1 MTAGPTAA
9 PAGDLASTL
18 RVIRATA
25 YILFE
30 YCYIKFRD
38 VSSPDGWS
46 SVITLAEAL
55 ASPPLAAGAPRLVT
69 DVPGALERTVRWVH
83 SSEVLEIA
91 SLLHGGE
98 LLLTGGSELLRQP
111 AAAQVEFMQR
121 LGERGVCAVCIE
133 ALPNGRRLA
142 ATARAAAEAA
152 GVPVFELRRV
162 VRFVDV
168 TEEANRLIV
177 DSQARL
183 HQDIDRLSQLIAQHI
198 TESGPDMTRIVHL
211 IARELDA
218 DVRLLSAD
226 GTILADTTGA
236 LAGPGEPDATGP
248 EVAAVDYS
256 RVSADVV
263 LDGQPAAELILFSD
277 TVRREHLVV
286 AAERLRGIL
295 ALALA
300 QHHRPGLEQLAQS
313 HLVTSVVEGREG
325 RTTER
330 LWRQNGLAPDGPV
343 MVIVVS
349 GADRG
354 SDALRLVRTLRVQE
368 PQVMAQ
374 QRDGTLVVVV
384 PLKGDP
390 AAGRNH
396 VLAAAGRAAAGSGLF
411 GVAGP
416 MVWKATDAHTSF
428 TEAEAILRLHP
439 PRPGA
444 IRDAID
450 LFDVRALTA
459 MEDLSVLETYGQA
472 LMGSIV
478 HWDDHH
484 GSELAPTLL
493 VWFETGCSTTDSA
506 RKLHI
511 ERQTMHKRLVK
522 IFDLLG
528 GDPRQT
534 GRVFALHLAAR
545 YLAA

>member
-1 MTAGPTAA
+1 M
-9 PAGDLASTL
+9 
-18 RVIRATA
+18 
-25 YILFE
+25 
-30 YCYIKFRD
+30 
-38 VSSPDGWS
+38 
-46 SVITLAEAL
+46 ITLAVAL
-55 ASPPLAAGAPRLVT
+55 ASPPLAAGDPRPVT
-69 DVPGALERTVRWVH
+69 DVEGAMERTVRWVH

-133 ALPNGRRLA
+133 TLPNGRRLA

-152 GVPVFELRRV
+152 GVPVFELGRI

-168 TEEANRLIV
+168 AEEANRLIV

-183 HQDIDRLSQLIAQHI
+183 HQDIDRLSQLIAQDI

-218 DVRLLSAD
+218 DVRLISAD
-226 GTILADTTGA
+226 GTVLADTTGA
-236 LAGPGEPDATGP
+236 LAGSADSDPDRDEPAEAP
-248 EVAAVDYS
+248 AVDYS

-263 LDGQPAAELILFSD
+263 LDGQPAAELVLSSD
-277 TVRREHLVV
+277 TVQREHLVV

-300 QHHRPGLEQLAQS
+300 QHHRPSLEQLAQN
-313 HLVTSVVEGREG
+313 HLVASVVEGREG
-325 RTTER
+325 RAADR
-330 LWRQNGLAPDGPV
+330 LWRQNGLAPDGPAFAI
-343 MVIVVS
+343 VIS

-354 SDALRLVRTLRVQE
+354 SDTLRLVRTLRVQE
-368 PQVMAQ
+368 PRVMAQ
-374 QRDGTLVVVV
+374 QREGALIVVV
-384 PLKGDP
+384 PLHGDP
-390 AAGRNH
+390 VISRNH
-396 VLAAAGRAAAGSGLF
+396 ILQAATRAAAGSDLF

-416 MVWKATDAHTSF
+416 LVWKATDAHISF
-428 TEAEAILRLHP
+428 SEAEAILRLHP

-444 IRDAID
+444 IRDAVD
-450 LFDVRALTA
+450 LFDARVLTA
-459 MEDLSVLETYGQA
+459 MEDLTILDTYSRA
-472 LMGSIV
+472 LMGSVV
-478 HWDDHH
+478 HWDRDH
-484 GSELAPTLL
+484 GSDLAATLL
-493 VWFETGCSTTDSA
+493 AWFETGCSTTDSA

-522 IFDLLG
+522 VFELLG
-528 GDPRQT
+528 GDPRPA

-545 YLAA
+545 YLTT

>member
-1 MTAGPTAA
+1 M
-9 PAGDLASTL
+9 
-18 RVIRATA
+18 
-25 YILFE
+25 
-30 YCYIKFRD
+30 
-38 VSSPDGWS
+38 
-46 SVITLAEAL
+46 ITLADAL

-69 DVPGALERTVRWVH
+69 DVPAALERTVRWVH

-111 AAAQVEFMQR
+111 AGIQVDFMQR

-133 ALPNGRRLA
+133 TLPNGRRLA
-142 ATARAAAEAA
+142 ATARSAAEAA
-152 GVPVFELRRV
+152 GVPVFELGRV

-211 IARELDA
+211 ISRELDA

-226 GTILADTTGA
+226 GTVLADTTGA
-236 LAGPGEPDATGP
+236 LAEPGEP
-248 EVAAVDYS
+248 AASGSLGTDPAIVDYS

-263 LDGQPAAELILFSD
+263 LDGQPAAELILSSE

-325 RTTER
+325 RTMER
-330 LWRQNGLAPDGPV
+330 LWQQNGLAPDVPAL
-343 MVIVVS
+343 VIVVS

-368 PQVMAQ
+368 PKVMAQ
-374 QRDGTLVVVV
+374 QREGTLVVVV
-384 PLKGDP
+384 PLQDDP
-390 AAGRNH
+390 MAGRNH
-396 VLAAAGRAAAGSGLF
+396 IVAAAGRAAAESDLF

-416 MVWKATDAHTSF
+416 MVWKATDAHISF
-428 TEAEAILRLHP
+428 AEAEAILRLHP

-444 IRDAID
+444 VRDAID

-478 HWDDHH
+478 RWDHHH
-484 GSELAPTLL
+484 GSELAATLL
-493 VWFETGCSTTDSA
+493 AWFETGCNTTDSA
-506 RKLHI
+506 RRLHI
-511 ERQTMHKRLVK
+511 ERQTMHKRLAK

-528 GDPRQT
+528 GDPRRT

-545 YLAA
+545 YLAV